1 MSDREVLGIMRDQ
14 HDRSAGTGTPPAARQ
29 ALGLVVWLGVTF
41 VAAAL
46 GGVASSVAGSFYTQ
60 LNRPDW
66 APPAAVFGPVWGLLY
81 LMMGLAAWLVWRER
95 GWRGA
100 PVALALFCVQ
110 LIANALWTWLFFA
123 WRQGLWSLVDIL
135 VLWALIVG
143 TITAF
148 RRVRPFAALL
158 LLPYLAWVSF
168 AAALTLAV
176 WRLNP
181 SLLD

>member
-1 MSDREVLGIMRDQ
+1 MTTDRRDT
-14 HDRSAGTGTPPAARQ
+14 DLDSRRPPVARQ
-29 ALGLVVWLGVTF
+29 VAGLVTWLAVTV

-46 GGVASSVAGSFYTQ
+46 GGLASAAAGSFYAQ
-60 LNRPDW
+60 LSRPGW
-66 APPAAVFGPVWGLLY
+66 APPAAVFGPVWSVLY

-100 PVALALFCVQ
+100 RVALALFCVQ
-110 LIANALWTWLFFA
+110 LVANALWTWLFFA
-123 WRQGLWSLVDIL
+123 WRLGLWSLIDIV
-135 VLWALIVG
+135 VLWGLIVG
-143 TITAF
+143 TIGGF
-148 RRVRPFAALL
+148 WRVRRLAALL

-181 SLLD
+181 RLLG

>member
-1 MSDREVLGIMRDQ
+1 MNGHRRKNSDDW
-14 HDRSAGTGTPPAARQ
+14 TPSVARQ
-29 ALGLVVWLGVTF
+29 TLGLVAWMIVVL

-46 GGVASSVAGSFYTQ
+46 GGLASAAAGSFYAQ
-60 LNRPDW
+60 LDRPDW
-66 APPAAVFGPVWGLLY
+66 APPAAVFGPVWSVLY

-100 PVALALFCVQ
+100 SLALGLFCVQ

-123 WRQGLWSLVDIL
+123 WRLGLWSLVDIV
-135 VLWALIVG
+135 VLWFLIIG
-143 TITAF
+143 TISAF
-148 RRVRPFAALL
+148 WRVRPLAGVLL
-158 LLPYLAWVSF
+158 VPYLAWVSS

-181 SLLD
+181 RLLG

>member
-1 MSDREVLGIMRDQ
+1 MMMARPDAPRDPL
-14 HDRSAGTGTPPAARQ
+14 TPSAARQ
-29 ALGLVVWLGVTF
+29 VLGLVGWLAVTV

-46 GGVASSVAGSFYTQ
+46 GGLASAAAGSFYAQ
-60 LNRPDW
+60 LSRPDW
-66 APPAAVFGPVWGLLY
+66 APPAAIFGPVWSMLY

-100 PVALALFCVQ
+100 PAALALFCVQ
-110 LIANALWTWLFFA
+110 LVANALWTWLFFA
-123 WRQGLWSLVDIL
+123 WRLGLWSLIDIV

-143 TITAF
+143 TIIGF
-148 RRVRPFAALL
+148 WRVRTLAALL

-181 SLLD
+181 RLLG